1 MKNNSILNIYQFL
14 DKIDISKLEDTN
26 LVCKVLYNLSK
37 LDEENSKI
45 KKRFESVQSKLFK
58 DKTDRVSELS
68 ELRKTINSENEA
80 EISKKIKQEYSDI
93 LDLEQIYYK
102 VVNSI
107 LDEHIDIDL
116 DKIDRKEISY
126 ICKILGI
133 DLSLQ
138 EFIELRDLI
147 K

>member
-80 EISKKIKQEYSDI
+80 EISKKIKQKYRDI

>member
-93 LDLEQIYYK
+93 LGLEQTYYK

-116 DKIDRKEISY
+116 DKIDRKEVSY

>member
-1 MKNNSILNIYQFL
+1 MKNNSVLSIYQFL

-80 EISKKIKQEYSDI
+80 EISKKIKQEYRDI

-116 DKIDRKEISY
+116 DKIDRKEVSH

>member
-1 MKNNSILNIYQFL
+1 MKNNSVLNIYQFL

-45 KKRFESVQSKLFK
+45 KKRFESAQSKLFK

-68 ELRKTINSENEA
+68 ELRKTINCENEA
-80 EISKKIKQEYSDI
+80 EISKKIKQEYRDI

-102 VVNSI
+102 IVNSI

>member
-80 EISKKIKQEYSDI
+80 EISKKIKQEYRDI

-116 DKIDRKEISY
+116 DKIDRKEVSY

>member
-1 MKNNSILNIYQFL
+1 MKNNSVLNIYQFL

-45 KKRFESVQSKLFK
+45 KKRFESVESKLFK

-93 LDLEQIYYK
+93 LGLEQIYYK

-126 ICKILGI
+126 ICKIL
-133 DLSLQ
+133 
-138 EFIELRDLI
+138 
-147 K
+147 

>member
-80 EISKKIKQEYSDI
+80 EITKKIKQKYSDI

>member
-37 LDEENSKI
+37 LDGENSKI

-80 EISKKIKQEYSDI
+80 EISKKIKQEYRDI

-102 VVNSI
+102 IVNSI

>member
-1 MKNNSILNIYQFL
+1 MKNNSVLNIYQFL

-45 KKRFESVQSKLFK
+45 KKRFESVQSELFK
-58 DKTDRVSELS
+58 DKADKVSELS

-80 EISKKIKQEYSDI
+80 EISKKIKQEYRDI

-116 DKIDRKEISY
+116 DKIDRKEVSY

>member
-26 LVCKVLYNLSK
+26 LVCKILYNLSK

-45 KKRFESVQSKLFK
+45 KKRFESAQSKLFK

-107 LDEHIDIDL
+107 LDAHIDIDL